1 MAAIKMGTVWD
12 RTLDVIRGR
21 MAILAGIA
29 LATVYVPG
37 LLGPAYAAVTG
48 QPADAGAVQGVIGI
62 VSAVLTMIGVLAMT
76 AVATDPAVDGAQGLR
91 LGAARLGPALANL
104 IVLVIAFGVLFL
116 PSIVALFAAGA
127 TVGVAGKVDVTGASD
142 GLLMVS
148 ALLMIVA
155 LIVLLWFSA
164 RLVPLFAVIV
174 NERRGLGAI
183 PRSFALARGSA
194 LRLLGVIILFGIV
207 LLVVMAAVGSVSGV
221 IARLL
226 LGGEAE
232 AMVTLVVSLF
242 VTLVTAAGTV
252 VQTVFYA
259 QFYAAALARD
269 EAAAQLA

>member
-1 MAAIKMGTVWD
+1 MGTVWD

-62 VSAVLTMIGVLAMT
+62 ISAVLTMIGVLAMT

-127 TVGVAGKVDVTGASD
+127 TVGVAGKVDVTGASG

>member
-62 VSAVLTMIGVLAMT
+62 ISAVLTMIGVLAMT
-76 AVATDPAVDGAQGLR
+76 AVATDPAVDGAQGVR

-116 PSIVALFAAGA
+116 PSIVALFTAGA
-127 TVGVAGKVDVTGASD
+127 TVGVAGKVDVTGASG